1 MIAPLRRSPF
11 ASRSARPAIT
21 SSTDPALS
29 DRGVN
34 RGDAAPPSPE
44 GRASPSRRSTRFGLR
59 LAAHLLGE
67 RRDVGLSYAGV
78 GRGAVFGGTIS
89 FDAVDRSALFVRP
102 IDCRHEAALTQPS
115 QRGACRV
122 RKPARHN
129 DQFGDAR
136 AAILPKQFDDLRQLR
151 PPRGEDERWGAV
163 PFSRTDEGSG
173 AECSSDD
180 ECAGPTLS
188 RKPPTSSTCPDSEG
202 IESRT
207 P

>member
-1 MIAPLRRSPF
+1 
-11 ASRSARPAIT
+11 
-21 SSTDPALS
+21 
-29 DRGVN
+29 
-34 RGDAAPPSPE
+34 
-44 GRASPSRRSTRFGLR
+44 
-59 LAAHLLGE
+59 
-67 RRDVGLSYAGV
+67 V
-78 GRGAVFGGTIS
+78 GRGAVFGGTIP
-89 FDAVDRSALFVRP
+89 FDAVVDPRSLSDRSIAVTKPRLRSPVS
-102 IDCRHEAALTQPS
+102 AA
-115 QRGACRV
+115 RV
-122 RKPARHN
+122 VCGSHN